1 MTAASEGR
9 SVEAPAARPGTG
21 VLPVLRRID
30 DPAAMRA
37 EVLAARTAGRRVGFV
52 PTMGALH
59 QGHASLVEAAAAE
72 CDDVAVSIFVN
83 PTQFGPGEDF
93 TRYPRPLAADLSL
106 LAGLGVRW
114 AFVPEA
120 EALYPPGAATRI
132 VVEGPARGFEGDL
145 RPGHFSGVA
154 TVVCRL
160 FQAVPADAAY
170 FGAKD
175 WQQTRVVERMVRDLG
190 LQVGLRVCP
199 TIREPDG
206 LALSSRNVYLGPDE
220 RRRATALVESLRL
233 AATMWDTGGE
243 VAAIEAAM
251 RDLLAGHGLAVD
263 YAAIVDAESLAA
275 PQPAR
280 PAVALVAGR
289 LGSTRLLDNAPLA
302 PRSTGAWGGRN

>member
-1 MTAASEGR
+1 MAAASEGR
-9 SVEAPAARPGTG
+9 GLEAAAARPGCDAS
-21 VLPVLRRID
+21 PRRIA
-30 DPAAMRA
+30 DPATMRA
-37 EVLAARTAGRRVGFV
+37 EVLAARAAGRRVGFV

-59 QGHASLVEAAAAE
+59 RGHASLVEAAAAE

-93 TRYPRPLAADLSL
+93 ARYPRPLAADLSL
-106 LAGLGVRW
+106 LARLGVRW

-120 EALYPPGAATRI
+120 AALYPPGAATR
-132 VVEGPARGFEGDL
+132 VVVDGPARGFEGDL

-175 WQQTRVVERMVRDLG
+175 WQQTRVVERMVHDLG
-190 LQVGLRVCP
+190 LQIGLRVCP

-233 AATMWDTGGE
+233 AATMWDAGAE
-243 VAAIEAAM
+243 VAVIEAAM
-251 RDLLAGHGLAVD
+251 RDLLAGGGLAVD
-263 YAAIVDAESLAA
+263 YAAIVDAGSLAA

-289 LGSTRLLDNAPLA
+289 LGGTRLIDNAQLA
-302 PRSTGAWGGRN
+302 PRSDAG